1 MVRKDVPHELRALR
15 EPQGY
20 LAELIKMPRTVS
32 WDILSRPCGTVLLQE
47 RINPLNA
54 FAGSANAFRGGFAR
68 SFSAQVRHGE
78 PGAPVPSC
86 WSCYDTD
93 SCGTKLWT
101 DSSHAASKALIILAK
116 CGTAEAVA
124 FV

>member
-32 WDILSRPCGTVLLQE
+32 WDILGRPCGTVLLQE

-54 FAGSANAFRGGFAR
+54 FAGSANAFVGASPHHFR
-68 SFSAQVRHGE
+68 
-78 PGAPVPSC
+78 PGYATANLGHPSRPIGPAM
-86 WSCYDTD
+86 TRTPA
-93 SCGTKLWT
+93 GL
-101 DSSHAASKALIILAK
+101 SSGPIVLTQPLKASSS
-116 CGTAEAVA
+116 
-124 FV
+124 

>member
-32 WDILSRPCGTVLLQE
+32 WDILGRPCGTVLLQE

-54 FAGSANAFRGGFAR
+54 FAGSANAFVGASPHHFRPRYATANLGHPSVSSAVQRIPMCSFALPVRRAR
-68 SFSAQVRHGE
+68 SCLQRLAARLLLCKGE
-78 PGAPVPSC
+78 M
-86 WSCYDTD
+86 
-93 SCGTKLWT
+93 
-101 DSSHAASKALIILAK
+101 
-116 CGTAEAVA
+116 
-124 FV
+124 